1 MFRPSVLIVEDDEAT
16 RKQLEWA
23 LRDEFDVLTA
33 EDSAGAV
40 AIASERTPCVILL
53 DLGLPPNPTDPEE
66 GLRVLRQIRQCAG
79 TGKIIVCTG
88 YGRREHGVRAIE
100 LGADDFFTKPVDV
113 DLLKIL
119 LRRIRWVSELEQEQ
133 MKCPG
138 GRGDGIEEM
147 IGTSASIRR
156 VFAAIRK
163 VASADVAVLIT
174 GESGTGKE
182 LTAKVIHRRSPRA
195 KGPFVAINCGA
206 IPETLLESELFGH
219 ERGAFTGA
227 VQQKRGKV
235 EYAQG
240 GTLFLDEVGEL
251 ALALQ
256 VKLLRFLQDHTIER
270 VGGRRQIGVDAR
282 IIAATNTDLRQAMAG
297 GRFREDLYYRLG
309 VVHLQIPPLRERE
322 EDLLLM
328 ARTFLT
334 RIGEEMGKRVHG
346 FTREAIQAVR
356 AYPWPGN
363 VRELSNRLRRAV
375 IMTERPLI
383 TPEDLDLLHAAG
395 NGKAPPT
402 SLRDARERLERE
414 IIAQALALHD
424 GNLTRVAEELRI
436 SRPTLYAHLRRYGM
450 RGKRLNESLAS

>member
-1 MFRPSVLIVEDDEAT
+1 MLRSSVLIVEDDEAA

-33 EDSAGAV
+33 ENSAGAV
-40 AIASERTPCVILL
+40 AIARDRMPRVILL

-66 GLRVLRQIRQCAG
+66 GFRVLREIRQCASA
-79 TGKIIVCTG
+79 GKIIVCTG
-88 YGRREHGVRAIE
+88 YGQREHAVRAIE
-100 LGADDFFTKPVDV
+100 LGAYDFFTKPVDV

-119 LRRIRWVSELEQEQ
+119 LRRICWVSELEQEQ
-133 MKCPG
+133 LTRPG
-138 GRGDGIEEM
+138 GPGNGTEEM
-147 IGTSASIRR
+147 IGTSASIRG

-163 VASADVAVLIT
+163 VAPVDVAVLIT

-182 LTAKVIHRRSPRA
+182 LTAKTVHRLSQRA

-227 VQQKRGKV
+227 VQQMRGKV

-240 GTLFLDEVGEL
+240 GTLFLDEVGDL
-251 ALALQ
+251 APALQ
-256 VKLLRFLQDHTIER
+256 VKLLRFLQDHAIER
-270 VGGRRQIGVDAR
+270 VGGRHQIGVDAR
-282 IIAATNTDLRQAMAG
+282 IIAATNRDLAQATAE
-297 GRFREDLYYRLG
+297 GRFREDLFYRLG
-309 VVHLQIPPLRERE
+309 VVHLHIPALRERE

-328 ARTFLT
+328 ARTFLI
-334 RIGEEMGKRVHG
+334 RIAEEMGKRVHG
-346 FTREAIQAVR
+346 FTRESIQAVR

-363 VRELSNRLRRAV
+363 VRELSNRVRRAV
-375 IMTERPLI
+375 IMTEGAFI
-383 TPEDLDLLHAAG
+383 TPEDLELLPPTGLGA
-395 NGKAPPT
+395 APPT

-424 GNLTRVAEELRI
+424 GNLTQVAEELRI
-436 SRPTLYAHLRRYGM
+436 SRPTLYAHLRKYRIQG
-450 RGKRLNESLAS
+450 RV